1 MPKKQEQPKNTYESD
16 ESSGPDEQHEAKE
29 DEDSNSEGELQSRLA
44 QEKQRITMNDTW
56 GKKRKQ
62 FYGKDSSGSENE
74 ADEEAEA
81 KRLQQIRAQ
90 KLARAV
96 QDQEKALKGELKEPT
111 MICGKKRSL
120 RNQKKHS
127 LRAARARTTKK
138 TLSRWLRKR
147 KLNSKR
153 RRKRMRKKRS

>member
-1 MPKKQEQPKNTYESD
+1 MPKKQEQAKVTYESD
-16 ESSGPDEQHEAKE
+16 ESSGAEDLQHEVKE
-29 DEDSNSEGELQSRLA
+29 DESNSEGEMQSRLA

-90 KLARAV
+90 KLARTV
-96 QDQEKALKGELKEPT
+96 KEQQE
-111 MICGKKRSL
+111 I
-120 RNQKKHS
+120 
-127 LRAARARTTKK
+127 
-138 TLSRWLRKR
+138 
-147 KLNSKR
+147 
-153 RRKRMRKKRS
+153 

>member
-1 MPKKQEQPKNTYESD
+1 MPKKQEQAKVTYESD
-16 ESSGPDEQHEAKE
+16 ESSGAEDLHEVKE
-29 DEDSNSEGELQSRLA
+29 DESHSEGEMQSRLA

-90 KLARAV
+90 KLARTV
-96 QDQEKALKGELKEPT
+96 KEQQE
-111 MICGKKRSL
+111 I
-120 RNQKKHS
+120 
-127 LRAARARTTKK
+127 
-138 TLSRWLRKR
+138 
-147 KLNSKR
+147 
-153 RRKRMRKKRS
+153 